1 MAGNTLVVAE
11 TFSISKEDQKYHFRI
26 CKNTEINF
34 TTNPGQWSS
43 MPILVRGTLRFCL
56 WVLQQGFLTSKTPSK
71 GASTPC
77 TLYIALNT
85 AFLWTLSWFSSSKKK
100 KKQEQNWPH
109 PCLLYTVLRSGDNW
123 TPWGRETQN
132 SISILHRFWFIRW
145 EVVAAAVGAKKF
157 DKRKTDVVNC

>member
-1 MAGNTLVVAE
+1 MAGNTTVVAE
-11 TFSISKEDQKYHFRI
+11 TFCISQEDQKYHFRI

-56 WVLQQGFLTSKTPSK
+56 WVLHSRGSWHRRLPARGRQRLVP
-71 GASTPC
+71 
-77 TLYIALNT
+77 YIALNT
-85 AFLWTLSWFSSSKKK
+85 AFLWTLSWFSTSKKIGAK
-100 KKQEQNWPH
+100 MASSM
-109 PCLLYTVLRSGDNW
+109 LYTVLRSGDNW

-132 SISILHRFWFIRW
+132 SISILHRVWFIRW
-145 EVVAAAVGAKKF
+145 EVVAAGAKKF